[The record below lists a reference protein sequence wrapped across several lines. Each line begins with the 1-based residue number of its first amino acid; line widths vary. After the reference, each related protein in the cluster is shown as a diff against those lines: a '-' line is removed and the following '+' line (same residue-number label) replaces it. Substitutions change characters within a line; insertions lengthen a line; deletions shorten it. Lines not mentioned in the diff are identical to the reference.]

1 MEYTFLTIAVIIAI
15 GVWGAYAFWIYITAR
30 RYGKKGNGRH

>member
-1 MEYTFLTIAVIIAI
+1 MEFIIIAVLIALAT
-15 GVWGAYAFWIYITAR
+15 WGIYAFSIYYTAR

>member
-1 MEYTFLTIAVIIAI
+1 MEFIIIAALI
-15 GVWGAYAFWIYITAR
+15 GLGAWGSYAYWIYKTAR

>member
-1 MEYTFLTIAVIIAI
+1 MEYIIIAVIL
-15 GVWGAYAFWIYITAR
+15 GLTVWGVYAYWIYITSR